1 MHDEYITSH
10 TLDLCHCQQKGPY
23 YRDRVPK
30 VTFFGVLGPIW
41 ASIYISGSL
50 FSVFWLHLREECQ
63 FSLHVYNNELS
74 GSVFDEYWPAKNQ
87 FKVLFKT
94 WFSRIFN
101 SKNIQNLVF
110 RKYSIQKLVK
120 FFFLLKYSIQ
130 KIIHFRI
137 YEEIQFKNI
146 IQNWFFSWIQFKKIF
161 HTGFFLGFNS
171 KKYSFNTK
179 KGVPPMAIPDWSHI

>member
-1 MHDEYITSH
+1 MIQNKTVENGSIQFSIQKKIVRNQFKKNIQSEKNPGFNSKKNIQFKIILGQFNSITYSIQNSSGPIQFNEISNLSLEFQEVLHDEYITSH

-74 GSVFDEYWPAKNQ
+74 
-87 FKVLFKT
+87 
-94 WFSRIFN
+94 
-101 SKNIQNLVF
+101 
-110 RKYSIQKLVK
+110 
-120 FFFLLKYSIQ
+120 
-130 KIIHFRI
+130 
-137 YEEIQFKNI
+137 
-146 IQNWFFSWIQFKKIF
+146 
-161 HTGFFLGFNS
+161 
-171 KKYSFNTK
+171 
-179 KGVPPMAIPDWSHI
+179 